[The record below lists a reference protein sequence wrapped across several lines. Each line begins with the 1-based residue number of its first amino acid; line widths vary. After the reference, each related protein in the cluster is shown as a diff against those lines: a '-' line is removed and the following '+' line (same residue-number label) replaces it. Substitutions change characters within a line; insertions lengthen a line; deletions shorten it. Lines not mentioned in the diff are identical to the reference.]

1 MFVMYSFRCHPLR
14 LRSPFLS
21 HTKIKLMLTQIPG
34 TTERGRYNEIEN
46 VLNVIVVIIIV
57 IIIIIIII
65 IVIII
70 IIIIIIITIIIT
82 VHEPLYFCC

>member
-1 MFVMYSFRCHPLR
+1 MYSFRCHPLR

-21 HTKIKLMLTQIPG
+21 HTKMKLMLTQIPG

-46 VLNVIVVIIIV
+46 VLNVIVVIITV
-57 IIIIIIII
+57 IIIIIII
-65 IVIII
+65 VII

-82 VHEPLYFCC
+82 VHEPPYFCC